1 MSQAEF
7 AARPRLLITRRWPLQ
22 AIEAAQRAFDV
33 VLNETDVPLER
44 HELTA
49 ALRKYDAICPTI
61 TDRFDASILSAPSPR
76 TRILANFGAGT
87 DHVDLAAARAA
98 GIVVTNTPDILTQ
111 ATAELTIL
119 LMMMLAR
126 RAGEG
131 ERQLRAGEWPG
142 WHPVHLMGRDLSG
155 LHLGLVGFGRIGQA
169 TARIAK
175 SLWNMRV
182 SYYSR
187 RPGDLPED
195 LADAT
200 HQPALDVLLRDA
212 DIVSLQCPG
221 GPATHHLIDARAL
234 SRMKPTA
241 FLINTARGTVV
252 DETALADALR
262 SGAIAGAGLDVYE
275 REPAVLP
282 ALLTLENVVLLP
294 HLGSATVETR
304 TSMGLRTLE
313 NLHAFFAGQEPRD
326 RVA

>member
-1 MSQAEF
+1 MKQAECVT
-7 AARPRLLITRRWPLQ
+7 RPRLLITRRWPRQ
-22 AIEAAQRAFDV
+22 AIEVAQRAFDV
-33 VLNETDVPLER
+33 VVNEADVPLER

-49 ALRKYDAICPTI
+49 ALCNYDAICATI
-61 TDRFDASILSAPSPR
+61 TDRFDASILSAPRPR

-87 DHVDLAAARAA
+87 DHVDLAAAAAA

-169 TARIAK
+169 TARIAR
-175 SLWNMRV
+175 SLWNMRI
-182 SYYSR
+182 SYHSR
-187 RPGDLPED
+187 RSGALPADLSEVK
-195 LADAT
+195 
-200 HQPALDVLLRDA
+200 HQPDLDALLGDA

-221 GPATHHLIDARAL
+221 GAATHHLIDARAL

-262 SGAIAGAGLDVYE
+262 SGTIAGAGLDVYE
-275 REPAVLP
+275 DEPAVVS
-282 ALLTLENVVLLP
+282 ALLGLENVVLLP

-304 TSMGLRTLE
+304 TSMGLRALE
-313 NLHAFFAGQEPRD
+313 NLHAFFAGNEPRD
-326 RVA
+326 RVF